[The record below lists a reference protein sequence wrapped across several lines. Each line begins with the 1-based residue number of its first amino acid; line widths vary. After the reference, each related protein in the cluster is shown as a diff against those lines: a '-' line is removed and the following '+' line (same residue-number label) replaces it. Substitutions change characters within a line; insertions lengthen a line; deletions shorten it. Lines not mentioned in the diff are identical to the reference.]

1 MAFELFKPQFRTIQN
16 PINLDVLAST
26 YNTLEKGHQ
35 QAVATT
41 AAYATKLA
49 ELDLNEAEDAWRQQ
63 EINKVRQAL
72 SDNMVYGNAT
82 AALDDVIK
90 TYGDVASNAG
100 MIGRLRAQQD
110 YKQYLANL
118 EANDSLSEDYKNYY
132 RQVNQYKY
140 QDITDK
146 NGNIIGGTKWTPT
159 DREVDTIPMHEIYNQ
174 ALKWA
179 ATEKGGGNSVT
190 FLDANGNP
198 TKDVRQSATGEIYTN
213 VSGTWVKLGKDK
225 LMAAVNAAIESIPGA
240 KASIAQD
247 YKIAK
252 WKYDEYGTNPDVT
265 DKSGYLLTPDQYL
278 TKRINPFIESATYFN
293 QTSTV
298 EYGNAWKAQLAL
310 ANKQRTGGIGGGL
323 GAAKNNL
330 MTTTTNPLS
339 INNFMPTQAA
349 SEVTSGKQIVANALL
364 SANPDLNFNLDNISY
379 DDTKKLIA
387 DNVKDPV
394 IKMQAIQALEQ
405 YTDAQEY
412 LNGLKIGKDKNDQA
426 AFDTYNAIMSMS
438 ILPTNDFTSR
448 YDKFVNSI
456 FGDASGVRQYF
467 QYQDTYDEFI
477 NALGGENAAKKLGI
491 TFGVK
496 DGVKYAQLGANNKNA
511 LYSFAKATTEAEN
524 LTRLAAWQGLKA
536 RFGFASF
543 DDVTRR
549 VDVNG
554 NETSTGSISAVGKE
568 IYAGLLNYVD
578 NELKKGNDNI
588 LEGGKIT
595 PSMNTVLEFSP
606 TAAELRMAYQS
617 GTIKAADF
625 NAQYEI
631 AKKDAPLLKTS
642 IDFTQHGGYIVDPK
656 TNTYRKMT
664 SEEAKEFTV
673 KLRKANDNDVKFV
686 MGQDF
691 ETAQWSPFI
700 TLQLDS
706 KDNKYNDF
714 DGVVS
719 MYAPGG
725 YDNADIQSWN
735 RDTRFRALNDIGVY
749 HASNRPLNL
758 TNSSAF
764 ANIDKFTLIPD
775 GVGFNLVNKTD
786 NKVVNYINREQAAQL
801 RDIYHQWNDTYNAV
815 TSGVQG
821 YSVDAV
827 RAIAFNTAQQLAMID
842 GSAGNKDVITYYYQQ
857 LISNLK
863 GY

>member
-1 MAFELFKPQFRTIQN
+1 MTFELFKPQYRAIQN
-16 PINLDVLAST
+16 PVNLDVLAST

-35 QAVATT
+35 QAVAIT

-49 ELDLNEAEDAWRQQ
+49 ELDLNEAEDAWRHQ
-63 EINKVRQAL
+63 EIAKVRQAL
-72 SDNMVYGNAT
+72 NDNMVYGNASS
-82 AALDDVIK
+82 ALDDVVK
-90 TYGDVASNAG
+90 TYGDIASNAG

-118 EANDSLSEDYKNYY
+118 EDNKTLSEDYKNYY

-146 NGNIIGGTKWTPT
+146 NGNVIGGTKWTPT

-213 VSGTWVKLGKDK
+213 VSGTWIKLGKDK

-252 WKYDEYGTNPDVT
+252 WKYDKYGTNPYVT

-278 TKRINPFIESATYFN
+278 AKRINPFIESATYFN

-298 EYGNAWKAQLAL
+298 EYGSAWKAQLAL

-323 GAAKNNL
+323 GVAKNNL

-349 SEVTSGKQIVANALL
+349 SEVTSGKQTVANALL

-394 IKMQAIQALEQ
+394 VKMQAIQALEQ

-412 LNGLKIGKDKNDQA
+412 LNSLKIGKDENDQA

-448 YDKFVNSI
+448 YDKFVNNI
-456 FGDASGVRQYF
+456 FGDASNLRQYF
-467 QYQDTYDEFI
+467 KYQDTYDEFI
-477 NALGGENAAKKLGI
+477 NSLGGEQAAKKLGI

-496 DGVKYAQLGANNKNA
+496 NGVKYAQLGAANKNA
-511 LYSFAKATTEAEN
+511 LYSFAKATTEAES
-524 LTRLAAWQGLKA
+524 LTRMPAWQGLKA
-536 RFGFASF
+536 RFGFAAW
-543 DDVTRR
+543 DDVARR
-549 VDVNG
+549 VDAQG
-554 NETSTGSISAVGKE
+554 NESPTGIITTVGSE
-568 IYAGLLNYVD
+568 TYAGLLNYVD

-588 LEGGKIT
+588 LEGGKIN

-617 GTIKAADF
+617 GAIKAADF
-625 NAQYEI
+625 NAQYKL
-631 AKKDAPLLKTS
+631 ATDDATRMRS
-642 IDFTQHGGYIVDPK
+642 TIDFTQTGLMIIDDE
-656 TNTYRKMT
+656 TNTYRRAT
-664 SEEAKEFTV
+664 SEEAKEYTARV
-673 KLRKANDNDVKFV
+673 RNAKDNETEFV

-691 ETAQWSPFI
+691 ETGQWSPFI
-700 TLQLDS
+700 TL
-706 KDNKYNDF
+706 KDKEKPIT
-714 DGVVS
+714 

-764 ANIDKFTLIPD
+764 ANMDKFTLIPD
-775 GVGFNLVNKTD
+775 GVGFNIVNKTD
-786 NKVVNYINREQAAQL
+786 GKVVNYVNREQAAQL

-821 YSVDAV
+821 YNVEAV
-827 RAIAFNTAQQLAMID
+827 QAIALNTAQQLAMID

>member
-1 MAFELFKPQFRTIQN
+1 MAYELFKPQYRTINN

-63 EINKVRQAL
+63 EIAKVRQAL
-72 SDNMVYGNAT
+72 NDNMVYGNAT
-82 AALDDVIK
+82 AALDDVVK
-90 TYGDVASNAG
+90 TYGDIASNVG

-118 EANDSLSEDYKNYY
+118 EDNKTLSEDYKNYY

-146 NGNIIGGTKWTPT
+146 NGNVIGGTKWTPT

-240 KASIAQD
+240 KASISQD

-278 TKRINPFIESATYFN
+278 AKRINPFIESTTYFN

-298 EYGNAWKAQLAL
+298 EYGSAWKAQLAL
-310 ANKQRTGGIGGGL
+310 ANKQQMGTIGGGL

-349 SEVTSGKQIVANALL
+349 SEVTSGKQTVANALL
-364 SANPDLNFNLDNISY
+364 SANPDLNFNLDSISY

-387 DNVKDPV
+387 DNIKDPV
-394 IKMQAIQALEQ
+394 VKMQAIQALEQ

-412 LNGLKIGKDKNDQA
+412 LNSLKVGKDKNDQA

-438 ILPTNDFTSR
+438 VLPANDFTSR
-448 YDKFVNSI
+448 YDKFVNNI
-456 FGDASGVRQYF
+456 FGDASNLRQYF
-467 QYQDTYDEFI
+467 KYQDTYDEFI
-477 NALGGENAAKKLGI
+477 NSLGGEQAAKKLGI

-496 DGVKYAQLGANNKNA
+496 NGVKYAQLGATNKNA
-511 LYSFAKATTEAEN
+511 LYSFAKATTEAES
-524 LTRLAAWQGLKA
+524 LTRMPAWQGLKA
-536 RFGFASF
+536 RFGFAAW
-543 DDVTRR
+543 DDVARR
-549 VDVNG
+549 VDAQG
-554 NETSTGSISAVGKE
+554 NESPTGIITTVGSE
-568 IYAGLLNYVD
+568 TYAGLLNYVD

-588 LEGGKIT
+588 LEGGKIN

-617 GTIKAADF
+617 GAIKAADF
-625 NAQYEI
+625 NAQYKL
-631 AKKDAPLLKTS
+631 ATDDATRMRS
-642 IDFTQHGGYIVDPK
+642 TIDFTQTGLMIIDDE
-656 TNTYRKMT
+656 TNTYRRAT
-664 SEEAKEFTV
+664 SEEAKEYTARV
-673 KLRKANDNDVKFV
+673 RNAKDNETEFV

-691 ETAQWSPFI
+691 ETGQWSPFI
-700 TLQLDS
+700 TL
-706 KDNKYNDF
+706 KDKEKP
-714 DGVVS
+714 VT

-764 ANIDKFTLIPD
+764 ANMDKFTLIPD

-786 NKVVNYINREQAAQL
+786 NKVVNYVNREQAAQL
-801 RDIYHQWNDTYNAV
+801 RNIYHQWNDTYNAV

-821 YSVDAV
+821 YTVQAV
-827 RAIAFNTAQQLAMID
+827 QAIALNTAQQLAMID

>member
-1 MAFELFKPQFRTIQN
+1 MVKDMAFELFKPQFRTVQN
-16 PINLDVLAST
+16 PVNLDVLANT

-41 AAYATKLA
+41 AAYAAKLA

-118 EANDSLSEDYKNYY
+118 EDNKTLSEDYKNYY
-132 RQVNQYKY
+132 RKVNQYKY

-146 NGNIIGGTKWTPT
+146 NGKVIGGTKWTPT

-174 ALKWA
+174 ALDWA
-179 ATEKGGGNSVT
+179 AKESGSSNSVT

-198 TKDVRQSATGEIYTN
+198 TKDVRQSATGEFYTN
-213 VSGTWVKLGKDK
+213 VSGTWVKLSKDK

-265 DKSGYLLTPDQYL
+265 DKSGYLLTPEQYL
-278 TKRINPFIESATYFN
+278 AKRINPFIESATYFN

-310 ANKQRTGGIGGGL
+310 ANKQRTGDIGGGL
-323 GAAKNNL
+323 GVAKNNL
-330 MTTTTNPLS
+330 MTTATNPLS

-349 SEVTSGKQIVANALL
+349 SEVTSGKQTVANALL
-364 SANPDLNFNLDNISY
+364 SANPNLNFNLDNISY

-412 LNGLKIGKDKNDQA
+412 LNGLKIGKDKNDQD

-456 FGDASGVRQYF
+456 FGDASSIRQYF

-477 NALGGENAAKKLGI
+477 NTLGGEHAAKKLGI

-511 LYSFAKATTEAEN
+511 LYSFARATTEAEN
-524 LTRLAAWQGLKA
+524 LTRLTAWQGLKA

-549 VDVNG
+549 VDTNG
-554 NETSTGSISAVGKE
+554 NETSTGPISSVGKE

-578 NELKKGNDNI
+578 NELKRGNDNI
-588 LEGGKIT
+588 LEGGKIN

-617 GTIKAADF
+617 GAIKAADF
-625 NAQYEI
+625 NAQYKL
-631 AKKDAPLLKTS
+631 ATDDATRMRS
-642 IDFTQHGGYIVDPK
+642 TIDFTQTGLMIIDDE
-656 TNTYRKMT
+656 TNTYRRAT
-664 SEEAKEFTV
+664 SEEAKEYTARV
-673 KLRKANDNDVKFV
+673 RNAKDNEAEFV

-691 ETAQWSPFI
+691 ETGQWSPFI
-700 TLQLDS
+700 TL
-706 KDNKYNDF
+706 KDKEKP
-714 DGVVS
+714 VT

-786 NKVVNYINREQAAQL
+786 SKVVNYVNREQAAQL
-801 RDIYHQWNDTYNAV
+801 RDVYHQWNDTYNAV

-821 YSVDAV
+821 YTVQAV
-827 RAIAFNTAQQLAMID
+827 QAIALNTAQQLAMID

>member
-1 MAFELFKPQFRTIQN
+1 MAYELFKPQYRTINN

-63 EINKVRQAL
+63 EIAKVRQAL
-72 SDNMVYGNAT
+72 NDNMVYGNAT
-82 AALDDVIK
+82 AALDDVVK
-90 TYGDVASNAG
+90 TYGDIASNVG

-118 EANDSLSEDYKNYY
+118 EDNKTLSEDYKNYY

-146 NGNIIGGTKWTPT
+146 NGNVIGGTKWTPT

-240 KASIAQD
+240 KASISQD

-278 TKRINPFIESATYFN
+278 AKRINPFIESTTYFN

-298 EYGNAWKAQLAL
+298 EYGSAWKAQLAL
-310 ANKQRTGGIGGGL
+310 ANKQQMGTIGGGL

-349 SEVTSGKQIVANALL
+349 SEVTSGKQTVANALL
-364 SANPDLNFNLDNISY
+364 SANPDLNFNLDSISY

-387 DNVKDPV
+387 DNIKDPV
-394 IKMQAIQALEQ
+394 VKMQAIQALEQ

-412 LNGLKIGKDKNDQA
+412 LNSLKVGKDKNDQA

-438 ILPTNDFTSR
+438 VLPANDFTSR
-448 YDKFVNSI
+448 YDKFVNNI
-456 FGDASGVRQYF
+456 FGDASNLRQYF
-467 QYQDTYDEFI
+467 KYQDTYDEFI
-477 NALGGENAAKKLGI
+477 NSLGGEQAAKKLGI

-496 DGVKYAQLGANNKNA
+496 NGVKYAQLGATNKNA
-511 LYSFAKATTEAEN
+511 LYSFAKATTEAES
-524 LTRLAAWQGLKA
+524 LTRMPAWQGLKA
-536 RFGFASF
+536 RFGFAAW
-543 DDVTRR
+543 DDVARR
-549 VDVNG
+549 VDAQG
-554 NETSTGSISAVGKE
+554 NESPTGIITTVGSE
-568 IYAGLLNYVD
+568 TYAGLLNYVD

-588 LEGGKIT
+588 LEGGKIN

-617 GTIKAADF
+617 GAIKAADF
-625 NAQYEI
+625 NAQYKL
-631 AKKDAPLLKTS
+631 ATDDATRMRS
-642 IDFTQHGGYIVDPK
+642 TIDFTQTGLMIIDDE
-656 TNTYRKMT
+656 TNTYRRAT
-664 SEEAKEFTV
+664 SEEAKEYTARV
-673 KLRKANDNDVKFV
+673 RNAKDNETEFV

-691 ETAQWSPFI
+691 ETGQWSPFI
-700 TLQLDS
+700 TL
-706 KDNKYNDF
+706 KDKEKP
-714 DGVVS
+714 VT

-764 ANIDKFTLIPD
+764 ANMDKFTLIPD

-786 NKVVNYINREQAAQL
+786 NKVVNYVNREQAAQL

-821 YSVDAV
+821 YTVQAV
-827 RAIAFNTAQQLAMID
+827 QAIALNTAQQLAMID

>member
-1 MAFELFKPQFRTIQN
+1 MAFELFKPQYRTIQN
-16 PINLDVLAST
+16 PINLDVLANT

-35 QAVATT
+35 QAVVTT
-41 AAYATKLA
+41 TAYATKLA

-63 EINKVRQAL
+63 EIAKVRQAL
-72 SDNMVYGNAT
+72 NDNMVYGNAT
-82 AALDDVIK
+82 AALDDVVK
-90 TYGDVASNAG
+90 TYGDIASNAG

-118 EANDSLSEDYKNYY
+118 EENKTLSEDYKNYY

-190 FLDANGNP
+190 FLDVNGNP
-198 TKDVRQSATGEIYTN
+198 TKDIRQSATGEFYTN

-278 TKRINPFIESATYFN
+278 AKRINPFIESATYFN
-293 QTSTV
+293 QTNTV

-310 ANKQRTGGIGGGL
+310 ANKQQTGGIGVGL

-349 SEVTSGKQIVANALL
+349 SEVTSGKQTVANALL

-412 LNGLKIGKDKNDQA
+412 LNSLKAGKNENDQA

-448 YDKFVNSI
+448 YDKFVNNI
-456 FGDASGVRQYF
+456 FGDSYGIRQYF

-477 NALGGENAAKKLGI
+477 NSLGGEQNAKKLGI
-491 TFGVK
+491 TLGIK
-496 DGVKYAQLGANNKNA
+496 DGTKYAQLNANNKNA

-524 LTRLAAWQGLKA
+524 LTRITAWQGLKA
-536 RFGFASF
+536 RLGFASF

-549 VDVNG
+549 IDANG
-554 NETSTGSISAVGKE
+554 NETSVGPISTVGKE
-568 IYAGLLNYVD
+568 VYAGLLNYVD
-578 NELKKGNDNI
+578 TTLKQGNDNI

-617 GTIKAADF
+617 GAIKAADF
-625 NAQYEI
+625 NAQYKL
-631 AKKDAPLLKTS
+631 ATDDATRMRS
-642 IDFTQHGGYIVDPK
+642 TIDFTQTGLMIIDDE
-656 TNTYRKMT
+656 TNTYRRAT
-664 SEEAKEFTV
+664 SEEAKEYTSRV
-673 KLRKANDNDVKFV
+673 RNAKDNETEFV

-691 ETAQWSPFI
+691 ETGQWSPFI
-700 TLQLDS
+700 TL
-706 KDNKYNDF
+706 KDKEKP
-714 DGVVS
+714 VT

-764 ANIDKFTLIPD
+764 ANMDKFTLIPD

-786 NKVVNYINREQAAQL
+786 NKVVNYVNREQAAQL

-815 TSGVQG
+815 TSGVQS
-821 YSVDAV
+821 YSVEAV
-827 RAIAFNTAQQLAMID
+827 RAIALNAAQQLAMIN

>member
-1 MAFELFKPQFRTIQN
+1 MAIELFKPQFRTIQN
-16 PINLDVLAST
+16 PVNLDVLAST

-49 ELDLNEAEDAWRQQ
+49 ELDLNEAEDTWRQQ
-63 EINKVRQAL
+63 EIAKVRQAL
-72 SDNMVYGNAT
+72 NDNMVYGNAT
-82 AALDDVIK
+82 AALDDVVK
-90 TYGDVASNAG
+90 TYGDIASNAG

-118 EANDSLSEDYKNYY
+118 EDNKTLSEDYKNYY

-278 TKRINPFIESATYFN
+278 AKRINPFIESATYFN

-298 EYGNAWKAQLAL
+298 EYGSAWKAQLAL
-310 ANKQRTGGIGGGL
+310 ANKQQMGGIGGGL

-349 SEVTSGKQIVANALL
+349 SEVTSGKQTVANALL

-387 DNVKDPV
+387 DNVKDPLV
-394 IKMQAIQALEQ
+394 KMQAIQALEQ

-412 LNGLKIGKDKNDQA
+412 LNSLKVGKDENDQA

-438 ILPTNDFTSR
+438 VLPTNDFTSR
-448 YDKFVNSI
+448 YDKFVNNI
-456 FGDASGVRQYF
+456 FGDASNLRQYF
-467 QYQDTYDEFI
+467 KYQDTYDEFI
-477 NALGGENAAKKLGI
+477 NSLGGEQAAKKLGI

-496 DGVKYAQLGANNKNA
+496 NGVKYAQLGAANKNA
-511 LYSFAKATTEAEN
+511 LYSFAKATTEAES
-524 LTRLAAWQGLKA
+524 LTRMPAWQGLKA
-536 RFGFASF
+536 RFGFAAW
-543 DDVTRR
+543 DDVARR
-549 VDVNG
+549 VDSQG
-554 NETSTGSISAVGKE
+554 NESPTGIITSVGSE
-568 IYAGLLNYVD
+568 TYAGLLNYVD

-588 LEGGKIT
+588 LEGGKIN

-617 GTIKAADF
+617 GAIKAADF
-625 NAQYEI
+625 NAQYKL
-631 AKKDAPLLKTS
+631 ATDDATRMRS
-642 IDFTQHGGYIVDPK
+642 TIDFTQTGLMIIDDE
-656 TNTYRKMT
+656 TNTYRRAT
-664 SEEAKEFTV
+664 SEEAKEYTARV
-673 KLRKANDNDVKFV
+673 RNAKDNETEFV

-691 ETAQWSPFI
+691 ETGQWSPFI
-700 TLQLDS
+700 TL
-706 KDNKYNDF
+706 KDKEKP
-714 DGVVS
+714 VT

-735 RDTRFRALNDIGVY
+735 KDTRFRALNDVGVY

-764 ANIDKFTLIPD
+764 ANMDKFTLIPD

-786 NKVVNYINREQAAQL
+786 NKVVNYVNREQAAQL

-821 YSVDAV
+821 YTVQAV
-827 RAIAFNTAQQLAMID
+827 QAIALNTAQQLAMID

>member
-1 MAFELFKPQFRTIQN
+1 MAIEFFKPQYRTIQN
-16 PINLDVLAST
+16 PVDLNVLAST
-26 YNTLEKGHQ
+26 YNTLESKHL
-35 QAVATT
+35 QAV
-41 AAYATKLA
+41 
-49 ELDLNEAEDAWRQQ
+49 ELESKYKQALQELPLHPNEDAWVAQQ
-63 EINKVRQAL
+63 GQAIQ
-72 SDNMVYGNAT
+72 SAFNDNLNYGNAA
-82 AALDDVIK
+82 AALDDLVRVWGDIK
-90 TYGDVASNAG
+90 SNPG
-100 MIGRLRAQQD
+100 MKGRLRANQEYQN
-110 YKQYLANL
+110 YMTNL
-118 EANDSLSEDYKNYY
+118 EANKTLDEDTKAYY
-132 RQVNQYKY
+132 REKNKYYY
-140 QDITDK
+140 QDTYDK
-146 NGNIIGGTKWTPT
+146 NGNIIGGTEWKPLE
-159 DREVDTIPMHEIYNQ
+159 REVDTIPMHEIYNQ

-198 TKDVRQSATGEIYTN
+198 TKDVRQSATGEIYTS
-213 VSGTWVKLGKDK
+213 VSGNWVKLGKDK

-252 WKYDEYGTNPDVT
+252 WKYDEYGTNSDVT
-265 DKSGYLLTPDQYL
+265 DKSGYLLTPEQYL
-278 TKRINPFIESATYFN
+278 AKRINPFIESATYFN

-298 EYGNAWKAQLAL
+298 EYGSAWKAQLAL
-310 ANKQRTGGIGGGL
+310 ANKQRTGDIGGGL

-349 SEVTSGKQIVANALL
+349 SEVTSGKQTVANALL

-387 DNVKDPV
+387 DNVIDPV
-394 IKMQAIQALEQ
+394 VKMQAIQALEQ

-412 LNGLKIGKDKNDQA
+412 LNSLKIGKDENDQA

-438 ILPTNDFTSR
+438 VLPTNDFTSK
-448 YDKFVNSI
+448 YDKFVNNI
-456 FGDASGVRQYF
+456 FGDASSLRQYF
-467 QYQDTYDEFI
+467 KYQDTYDEFI
-477 NALGGENAAKKLGI
+477 NSLGGEQAAKKLGI

-496 DGVKYAQLGANNKNA
+496 DGVKYAQLGAANKNA

-524 LTRLAAWQGLKA
+524 LTRMPAWQGLKA
-536 RFGFASF
+536 RFGFAAW
-543 DDVTRR
+543 DDVARR
-549 VDVNG
+549 VDAQG
-554 NETSTGSISAVGKE
+554 NESSTGPISTVGTE
-568 IYAGLLNYVD
+568 TYAGLLNYVD
-578 NELKKGNDNI
+578 TTLKRGNDNI
-588 LEGGKIT
+588 LDGGKIN

-617 GTIKAADF
+617 GAIKAADF
-625 NAQYEI
+625 NAQYKL
-631 AKKDAPLLKTS
+631 ATDDATRMRS
-642 IDFTQHGGYIVDPK
+642 TIDFTQTGLMIIDDE
-656 TNTYRKMT
+656 TNTYRRAT
-664 SEEAKEFTV
+664 SEEAKEYTARV
-673 KLRKANDNDVKFV
+673 RNAKDNETEFV

-691 ETAQWSPFI
+691 ETGQWSPFI
-700 TLQLDS
+700 TL
-706 KDNKYNDF
+706 KDKEKP
-714 DGVVS
+714 VT

-764 ANIDKFTLIPD
+764 ANMDKFSLIPD

-786 NKVVNYINREQAAQL
+786 NKVVNYVNREQAAQL
-801 RDIYHQWNDTYNAV
+801 RDVYHQWNDTYNAV

-821 YSVDAV
+821 YTVQAV
-827 RAIAFNTAQQLAMID
+827 QAIALNTAQQLAMID

>member
-1 MAFELFKPQFRTIQN
+1 MAFELFKPQFRTVQN
-16 PINLDVLAST
+16 PVNLDVLAST

-63 EINKVRQAL
+63 EIAKVRQAL
-72 SDNMVYGNAT
+72 NDNMVYGNAT
-82 AALDDVIK
+82 AALDDVVK
-90 TYGDVASNAG
+90 TYGDIASNAG

-118 EANDSLSEDYKNYY
+118 EDNKTLSEDYKNYY

-213 VSGTWVKLGKDK
+213 VSGNWLKLGKDK

-278 TKRINPFIESATYFN
+278 AKRINPFIESATYFN

-298 EYGNAWKAQLAL
+298 EYGSAWKAQLAL

-349 SEVTSGKQIVANALL
+349 SEVTSGKQTVANALL

-394 IKMQAIQALEQ
+394 VKMQAIQALEQ

-412 LNGLKIGKDKNDQA
+412 LNSLKQGKSEGQQA
-426 AFDTYNAIMSMS
+426 GFDFYNAVISMS
-438 ILPTNDFTSR
+438 ILPSNDFTTR
-448 YDKFVNSI
+448 YTKVANELYNKGEI
-456 FGDASGVRQYF
+456 LRQNF
-467 QYQDTYDEFI
+467 SDSDTYDEFI
-477 NALGGENAAKKLGI
+477 NQLGGEAQAKKLGI
-491 TFGVK
+491 ELGIAN
-496 DGVKYAQLGANNKNA
+496 GRKYAQIRRNNIKS
-511 LYSFAKATTEAEN
+511 LYSFAKAAKDATELTHN
-524 LTRLAAWQGLKA
+524 LFGDAWQSLKTTFNFRA
-536 RFGFASF
+536 G
-543 DDVTRR
+543 DGVVN
-549 VDVNG
+549 VDNNG
-554 NETSTGSISAVGKE
+554 NEIPVFGA
-568 IYAGLLNYVD
+568 AGGVKGTQAYNALLRVV
-578 NELKKGNDNI
+578 NDAQQKNDEV
-588 LEGGKIT
+588 LNGGKIN

-617 GTIKAADF
+617 GAIKAADF
-625 NAQYEI
+625 NAQYKL
-631 AKKDAPLLKTS
+631 ATDDATRMRS
-642 IDFTQHGGYIVDPK
+642 TIDFTQTGLMIIDDE
-656 TNTYRKMT
+656 TNTYRRAT
-664 SEEAKEFTV
+664 SKEAKEYTARV
-673 KLRKANDNDVKFV
+673 RNAKDNETEFV

-691 ETAQWSPFI
+691 ETGQWSPFI
-700 TLQLDS
+700 TL
-706 KDNKYNDF
+706 KDKETPIT
-714 DGVVS
+714 

-735 RDTRFRALNDIGVY
+735 RDTKFRALNDVGVY

-764 ANIDKFTLIPD
+764 ANMDKFILIPD

-786 NKVVNYINREQAAQL
+786 NKVVNYVNREQAAQL
-801 RDIYHQWNDTYNAV
+801 RDVYHQWNDTYNAV

-821 YSVDAV
+821 YTVEAV
-827 RAIAFNTAQQLAMID
+827 QAIALNTAQQLAMID
-842 GSAGNKDVITYYYQQ
+842 DSAGNKDVITYYYQQ

>member
-1 MAFELFKPQFRTIQN
+1 MAFELFTPTYRTIQN
-16 PINLDVLAST
+16 PVNLDVLAST

-63 EINKVRQAL
+63 EIAKVRQAL
-72 SDNMVYGNAT
+72 NDNMVYGNAT

-90 TYGDVASNAG
+90 TYGDIASNAG
-100 MIGRLRAQQD
+100 MTGRLRAQQD

-118 EANDSLSEDYKNYY
+118 EDNKTLSEDYKNYY

-146 NGNIIGGTKWTPT
+146 NGNVIGGTKWTPT
-159 DREVDTIPMHEIYNQ
+159 DREVDTIPMYEIYNQ

-278 TKRINPFIESATYFN
+278 AKRINPFIESATYFN

-298 EYGNAWKAQLAL
+298 EYGSAWKAQLAL
-310 ANKQRTGGIGGGL
+310 ANKQQTGGTGGGL

-349 SEVTSGKQIVANALL
+349 SEVTSGKQTVANALL

-394 IKMQAIQALEQ
+394 VKMQAIQALEQ

-412 LNGLKIGKDKNDQA
+412 LNSLKVGKDENDQA

-438 ILPTNDFTSR
+438 ILPANDFTSR
-448 YDKFVNSI
+448 YDKFVNNI
-456 FGDASGVRQYF
+456 FGDASNLRQYF

-477 NALGGENAAKKLGI
+477 NVLGGEQAAKKLGI

-496 DGVKYAQLGANNKNA
+496 NGVKYAQLGATNKNA
-511 LYSFAKATTEAEN
+511 LYSFAKATTEAES
-524 LTRLAAWQGLKA
+524 LTRMPAWQGLKA
-536 RFGFASF
+536 RFGFAAW
-543 DDVTRR
+543 DDVARR
-549 VDVNG
+549 VDVQG
-554 NETSTGSISAVGKE
+554 NEFPTGIITTVGSE
-568 IYAGLLNYVD
+568 TYAGLLNYVD

-588 LEGGKIT
+588 LEGGKIS

-617 GTIKAADF
+617 GAIKAADF
-625 NAQYEI
+625 NAQYKL
-631 AKKDAPLLKTS
+631 ATDDATRMRS
-642 IDFTQHGGYIVDPK
+642 TIDFTQTGLMIIDDE
-656 TNTYRKMT
+656 TNTYRRAT
-664 SEEAKEFTV
+664 SEEAKEYTARV
-673 KLRKANDNDVKFV
+673 RNAKDNETEFV

-691 ETAQWSPFI
+691 ETGQWSPFI
-700 TLQLDS
+700 TL
-706 KDNKYNDF
+706 KDKEKP
-714 DGVVS
+714 VT

-775 GVGFNLVNKTD
+775 GIGFNLVNKTD
-786 NKVVNYINREQAAQL
+786 NKVVNYVNREQAAKL

-821 YSVDAV
+821 YSVEAV
-827 RAIAFNTAQQLAMID
+827 SAIALNTAQQLAMID

>member
-1 MAFELFKPQFRTIQN
+1 MAFELFTPRYRNIQN
-16 PINLDVLAST
+16 PVDLNVLANT
-26 YNTLEKGHQ
+26 YDTLEKGHQ

-49 ELDLNEAEDAWRQQ
+49 ELDLNEAEDVWRQQ
-63 EINKVRQAL
+63 EIAKVRQAL
-72 SDNMVYGNAT
+72 NDNMVYGNAT
-82 AALDDVIK
+82 AALDDVVK
-90 TYGDVASNAG
+90 TYGDIASNAG

-118 EANDSLSEDYKNYY
+118 EDNKTLSEDYKNYY

-146 NGNIIGGTKWTPT
+146 NGNVIGGTKWTPT

-278 TKRINPFIESATYFN
+278 AKRINPFIESATYFN
-293 QTSTV
+293 QTSTI
-298 EYGNAWKAQLAL
+298 EYGSAWKAQLAL
-310 ANKQRTGGIGGGL
+310 ANKQQTGGIGGGL
-323 GAAKNNL
+323 GTAKNNL

-349 SEVTSGKQIVANALL
+349 SEVTSGKQTVANALL

-387 DNVKDPV
+387 DNVKDPLV
-394 IKMQAIQALEQ
+394 KMQAIQALEQ

-412 LNGLKIGKDKNDQA
+412 LNSLKQGRSEQQQA
-426 AFDTYNAIMSMS
+426 GFDTYNAIISMS
-438 ILPTNDFTSR
+438 DLPANDFSSAYT
-448 YDKFVNSI
+448 KAANELFAG
-456 FGDASGVRQYF
+456 GDILRQNF
-467 QYQDTYDEFI
+467 SDQDTYDEFI
-477 NALGGENAAKKLGI
+477 NQLGGEAKAKSLGVELGIANGRRYAQIRQQNIKSIYAFANAADSSINMTHNLAGQTWQNLKNKFDISAG
-491 TFGVK
+491 
-496 DGVKYAQLGANNKNA
+496 DGLVNIDN
-511 LYSFAKATTEAEN
+511 
-524 LTRLAAWQGLKA
+524 
-536 RFGFASF
+536 
-543 DDVTRR
+543 
-549 VDVNG
+549 NG
-554 NETSTGSISAVGKE
+554 NVKGVYIGNEYTNNSGA
-568 IYAGLLNYVD
+568 YAYRRLLGFVENA
-578 NELKKGNDNI
+578 KKKNDEV
-588 LEGGKIT
+588 LDGGKIN

-606 TAAELRMAYQS
+606 TAAELRMAYKS

-625 NAQYEI
+625 NAQYKL
-631 AKKDAPLLKTS
+631 ATDDATRMRS
-642 IDFTQHGGYIVDPK
+642 TIDFTQTGLMIIDDE
-656 TNTYRKMT
+656 TNTYRRAT
-664 SEEAKEFTV
+664 SEEAKEYTARV
-673 KLRKANDNDVKFV
+673 RNAKDNETEFV

-691 ETAQWSPFI
+691 ETGQWSPFI
-700 TLQLDS
+700 TL
-706 KDNKYNDF
+706 KDKEKP
-714 DGVVS
+714 VT

-764 ANIDKFTLIPD
+764 ANMDKFTLIPD

-786 NKVVNYINREQAAQL
+786 GKVVNYVNREQAAQL

-821 YSVDAV
+821 YTVQAV
-827 RAIAFNTAQQLAMID
+827 QAIALNTAQQLAMID

>member
-1 MAFELFKPQFRTIQN
+1 MAFELFKPQYRTVQN
-16 PINLDVLAST
+16 PVNLDVLANT

-63 EINKVRQAL
+63 EIAKVRQAL
-72 SDNMVYGNAT
+72 NDNMVYGNAT
-82 AALDDVIK
+82 AALDDVVK
-90 TYGDVASNAG
+90 TYGDIASNAG

-118 EANDSLSEDYKNYY
+118 EDNKTLSEDYKNYY

-146 NGNIIGGTKWTPT
+146 SGNVIGGTKWTPT

-213 VSGTWVKLGKDK
+213 VSGSWVKLGKDK

-252 WKYDEYGTNPDVT
+252 WKYEEYGTNPDVT
-265 DKSGYLLTPDQYL
+265 DKSGYLLTPEQYL
-278 TKRINPFIESATYFN
+278 AKRINPFIESATYFN

-310 ANKQRTGGIGGGL
+310 ANKQRIGGIGGGL
-323 GAAKNNL
+323 GVAKNNL

-339 INNFMPTQAA
+339 INNFMPAQAA
-349 SEVTSGKQIVANALL
+349 SEVTSGKQTVANALL

-387 DNVKDPV
+387 DNVTDPV

-412 LNGLKIGKDKNDQA
+412 LNSLKIGKDENDQA

-438 ILPTNDFTSR
+438 VLPTNDFTSR
-448 YDKFVNSI
+448 YDKFVNNI
-456 FGDASGVRQYF
+456 FGDASNLRQYF
-467 QYQDTYDEFI
+467 KYQDTYDEFI
-477 NALGGENAAKKLGI
+477 NSLGGEQAAKKLGI

-496 DGVKYAQLGANNKNA
+496 NGAKYAQLGAANKNA
-511 LYSFAKATTEAEN
+511 LYSFAKATTEAES
-524 LTRLAAWQGLKA
+524 LTRIPTWQGLKA
-536 RFGFASF
+536 RFGFAAW
-543 DDVTRR
+543 DDVARR
-549 VDVNG
+549 VDAQG
-554 NETSTGSISAVGKE
+554 NESATGIISTVGSE
-568 IYAGLLNYVD
+568 TYAGLLNYVD

-588 LEGGKIT
+588 LEGGKIS

-617 GTIKAADF
+617 GAIKAADF
-625 NAQYEI
+625 NAQYKL
-631 AKKDAPLLKTS
+631 ATDDATRMRS
-642 IDFTQHGGYIVDPK
+642 TIDFTQTGLMIIDDE
-656 TNTYRKMT
+656 TNTYRRAT
-664 SEEAKEFTV
+664 SKEAKEYTARV
-673 KLRKANDNDVKFV
+673 RNAKDNETEFV

-691 ETAQWSPFI
+691 ETGQWSPFI
-700 TLQLDS
+700 TL
-706 KDNKYNDF
+706 KDKEKP
-714 DGVVS
+714 VT

-764 ANIDKFTLIPD
+764 ANMDKFTLIPD

-786 NKVVNYINREQAAQL
+786 NKVVNYVNREQAAQL

-821 YSVDAV
+821 YTVQAV
-827 RAIAFNTAQQLAMID
+827 QAIALNTAQQLAMID

>member
-1 MAFELFKPQFRTIQN
+1 MAFELFKPQFRTVQN
-16 PINLDVLAST
+16 PVNLDVLAST

-49 ELDLNEAEDAWRQQ
+49 ELDLNEAEDTWRQQ
-63 EINKVRQAL
+63 EIAKVRQAL
-72 SDNMVYGNAT
+72 NDNMVYGNAT
-82 AALDDVIK
+82 AALDDVVK
-90 TYGDVASNAG
+90 TYGDIASNAG

-118 EANDSLSEDYKNYY
+118 EDNKTLSEDYKNYY

-146 NGNIIGGTKWTPT
+146 NGNVIGGTKWTPT

-278 TKRINPFIESATYFN
+278 AKRINPFIESATYFN

-298 EYGNAWKAQLAL
+298 EYGSAWKAQLAL

-349 SEVTSGKQIVANALL
+349 SEVTSGKQTVANALL

-387 DNVKDPV
+387 DNVKDPIV
-394 IKMQAIQALEQ
+394 KMQAIQALEQ

-412 LNGLKIGKDKNDQA
+412 LNSLKIGKDENDQA

-438 ILPTNDFTSR
+438 VLPANDFTSR
-448 YDKFVNSI
+448 YDKFVNNI
-456 FGDASGVRQYF
+456 FGDASNLRQYF
-467 QYQDTYDEFI
+467 KYQDTYDEFI
-477 NALGGENAAKKLGI
+477 NSLGGEQAAKKLGI

-496 DGVKYAQLGANNKNA
+496 NGIKYAQLGANNKNA
-511 LYSFAKATTEAEN
+511 LYSFAKATTEAES
-524 LTRLAAWQGLKA
+524 LTRMPAWQGLKA
-536 RFGFASF
+536 RFGFAAW
-543 DDVTRR
+543 DDVARR
-549 VDVNG
+549 VDAQG
-554 NETSTGSISAVGKE
+554 NESPTGIITTVGSE
-568 IYAGLLNYVD
+568 TYAGLLNYVD

-588 LEGGKIT
+588 LEGGKIN

-617 GTIKAADF
+617 GAIKAADF
-625 NAQYEI
+625 NAQYKL
-631 AKKDAPLLKTS
+631 ATDDATRMRS
-642 IDFTQHGGYIVDPK
+642 TIDFTQTGLMIIDDE
-656 TNTYRKMT
+656 TNTYRRAT
-664 SEEAKEFTV
+664 SEEAKEYTARV
-673 KLRKANDNDVKFV
+673 RNAKDNETEFV

-691 ETAQWSPFI
+691 ETGQWSPFI
-700 TLQLDS
+700 TL
-706 KDNKYNDF
+706 KDKEKP
-714 DGVVS
+714 VT

-764 ANIDKFTLIPD
+764 ANMDKFTLIPD

-786 NKVVNYINREQAAQL
+786 NKVVNYVNREQAAQL

-821 YSVDAV
+821 YTVQAV
-827 RAIAFNTAQQLAMID
+827 QAIALNTAQQLAMID

>member
-1 MAFELFKPQFRTIQN
+1 MAFELFKPQYRTINN
-16 PINLDVLAST
+16 PVNLDVLAST

-49 ELDLNEAEDAWRQQ
+49 ELDLNEAEDVWRQQ
-63 EINKVRQAL
+63 EIAKVRQAL
-72 SDNMVYGNAT
+72 NDNMVYGNAT

-90 TYGDVASNAG
+90 TYGDIASNAG
-100 MIGRLRAQQD
+100 MVGRLRAQQD

-118 EANDSLSEDYKNYY
+118 EDNKTLSEDYKNYY
-132 RQVNQYKY
+132 RQVNKYKY

-252 WKYDEYGTNPDVT
+252 WKYDEYGNNPDVT

-278 TKRINPFIESATYFN
+278 AKRINPFIESATYFN

-298 EYGNAWKAQLAL
+298 EYGSAWKAQLAL
-310 ANKQRTGGIGGGL
+310 ANKQQTGGVGGGL

-339 INNFMPTQAA
+339 INNFMPTRAA
-349 SEVTSGKQIVANALL
+349 SEVTSGKQTVANALL
-364 SANPDLNFNLDNISY
+364 SANHDLNFNLDNISY

-394 IKMQAIQALEQ
+394 VKMQAIQALEQ

-412 LNGLKIGKDKNDQA
+412 LNSLKVGKDKNDQA

-438 ILPTNDFTSR
+438 VLPANDFTSR
-448 YDKFVNSI
+448 YDKFVNNI
-456 FGDASGVRQYF
+456 FGDASSLRQYF
-467 QYQDTYDEFI
+467 KYQDTYDEFI
-477 NALGGENAAKKLGI
+477 NSLGGEQAAKKLGI

-496 DGVKYAQLGANNKNA
+496 NGVKYAQLGAANKNA
-511 LYSFAKATTEAEN
+511 LYSFAKATTEAES
-524 LTRLAAWQGLKA
+524 LTRMLAWQGLKA
-536 RFGFASF
+536 RFGFAAW
-543 DDVTRR
+543 DDVARR
-549 VDVNG
+549 VDAQG
-554 NETSTGSISAVGKE
+554 NESPTGIITTVSSE
-568 IYAGLLNYVD
+568 TYAGLLNYVD
-578 NELKKGNDNI
+578 NELKKGNNNI
-588 LEGGKIT
+588 LEGGKIN

-617 GTIKAADF
+617 GAIKAADF
-625 NAQYEI
+625 NAQYKL
-631 AKKDAPLLKTS
+631 AADDATRMRS
-642 IDFTQHGGYIVDPK
+642 TIDFTQTGLMIIDDE
-656 TNTYRKMT
+656 TNTYRRAT
-664 SEEAKEFTV
+664 SKEAKEYTARV
-673 KLRKANDNDVKFV
+673 RNAKDNETEFV

-691 ETAQWSPFI
+691 ETGQWSPFI
-700 TLQLDS
+700 TL
-706 KDNKYNDF
+706 KDKEKPIT
-714 DGVVS
+714 

-735 RDTRFRALNDIGVY
+735 RDTRFRALNDVGVY

-764 ANIDKFTLIPD
+764 ANMDKFTLIPD

-786 NKVVNYINREQAAQL
+786 NKVVNYVNREQAAQL

-821 YSVDAV
+821 YTVQAV
-827 RAIAFNTAQQLAMID
+827 QAIALNTAQQLAMID

>member
-1 MAFELFKPQFRTIQN
+1 MAYELFKPQYRTINN
-16 PINLDVLAST
+16 PVNLDVLAST

-49 ELDLNEAEDAWRQQ
+49 ELDLNEAEDVWRQQ
-63 EINKVRQAL
+63 EIAKVRQAL
-72 SDNMVYGNAT
+72 NDNMVYGNAT

-90 TYGDVASNAG
+90 TYDDIAFNAG

-118 EANDSLSEDYKNYY
+118 EDNKTLSEDYKNYY

-146 NGNIIGGTKWTPT
+146 NGNVIGGTKWTPT

-179 ATEKGGGNSVT
+179 ATEKGEGNSVT

-252 WKYDEYGTNPDVT
+252 WKYDEYGANPDVT

-278 TKRINPFIESATYFN
+278 AKRINPFIESATYFN

-298 EYGNAWKAQLAL
+298 EYGSAWKAQLAL
-310 ANKQRTGGIGGGL
+310 ANKQRTGDIGGGL
-323 GAAKNNL
+323 GIAKNNL

-349 SEVTSGKQIVANALL
+349 SEVTSGKQTVANALL

-379 DDTKKLIA
+379 DDTKKLIT

-394 IKMQAIQALEQ
+394 VKMQAIQALEQ

-412 LNGLKIGKDKNDQA
+412 LNSLKVGKDKNDQA
-426 AFDTYNAIMSMS
+426 AFDTYNTIMSMS
-438 ILPTNDFTSR
+438 VLPANDFTSR
-448 YDKFVNSI
+448 YDKFVNNI
-456 FGDASGVRQYF
+456 FGDASNLRQYF
-467 QYQDTYDEFI
+467 KYQDTYDEFI
-477 NALGGENAAKKLGI
+477 NSLGGEQAAKKLGI

-496 DGVKYAQLGANNKNA
+496 NGVKYAQLGAANKNA
-511 LYSFAKATTEAEN
+511 LYSFAKATTEAES
-524 LTRLAAWQGLKA
+524 LTRMPAWQGLKA
-536 RFGFASF
+536 RFGFAAW
-543 DDVTRR
+543 DDVARR
-549 VDVNG
+549 VDAQG
-554 NETSTGSISAVGKE
+554 NESPTGIITTVGSE
-568 IYAGLLNYVD
+568 TYAGLLNYVD

-588 LEGGKIT
+588 LEGGKIN

-617 GTIKAADF
+617 GAIKAADF
-625 NAQYEI
+625 NAQYKL
-631 AKKDAPLLKTS
+631 ATDDATRMRS
-642 IDFTQHGGYIVDPK
+642 TIDFTQTGLMIIDDE
-656 TNTYRKMT
+656 TNTYRRAT
-664 SEEAKEFTV
+664 SEEAKEYTARV
-673 KLRKANDNDVKFV
+673 RNAKDNETEFV

-691 ETAQWSPFI
+691 ETGQWSPFI
-700 TLQLDS
+700 TL
-706 KDNKYNDF
+706 KDKEKPIT
-714 DGVVS
+714 

-725 YDNADIQSWN
+725 YDNVDIQSWN

-764 ANIDKFTLIPD
+764 ANMDKFTLIPD

-786 NKVVNYINREQAAQL
+786 GKVVNYVNREQAAQL
-801 RDIYHQWNDTYNAV
+801 RDIYHQWNDTYNAI

-821 YSVDAV
+821 YNVEAV
-827 RAIAFNTAQQLAMID
+827 QAIALNTAQQLAMID

>member
-1 MAFELFKPQFRTIQN
+1 MAFELFKPTYRTVQN
-16 PINLDVLAST
+16 PVNLDVLAST

-63 EINKVRQAL
+63 EIAKVRQAL
-72 SDNMVYGNAT
+72 NDNMVYGNAT
-82 AALDDVIK
+82 AALDYVVK
-90 TYGDVASNAG
+90 TYGDIASNAG

-118 EANDSLSEDYKNYY
+118 EDNKTLSEDYKNYY

-213 VSGTWVKLGKDK
+213 VSGNWVKLGKDK

-278 TKRINPFIESATYFN
+278 AKRINPFIESATYFN

-298 EYGNAWKAQLAL
+298 EYGSAWKAQLAL
-310 ANKQRTGGIGGGL
+310 ANKQRTVGIGGGL
-323 GAAKNNL
+323 GVAKNNL

-349 SEVTSGKQIVANALL
+349 SEVTSGKQTVANALL

-412 LNGLKIGKDKNDQA
+412 LNSLKQGRSEQQQA
-426 AFDTYNAIMSMS
+426 GFDTYNAIISMS
-438 ILPTNDFTSR
+438 DLPANDFSSAYT
-448 YDKFVNSI
+448 KAANELFAG
-456 FGDASGVRQYF
+456 GDILRQNF
-467 QYQDTYDEFI
+467 SDQDTYDEFI
-477 NALGGENAAKKLGI
+477 NQLGGEAKAKSLGVELGIANGRRYAQIRQQNIKSIYAFANAANTSINMTHNLAGQTWQNLKNKFDISAG
-491 TFGVK
+491 
-496 DGVKYAQLGANNKNA
+496 DGLVNIDN
-511 LYSFAKATTEAEN
+511 
-524 LTRLAAWQGLKA
+524 
-536 RFGFASF
+536 
-543 DDVTRR
+543 
-549 VDVNG
+549 NG
-554 NETSTGSISAVGKE
+554 NVKGVYIGNEYTNNSGAYAYRRLLGSVENA
-568 IYAGLLNYVD
+568 
-578 NELKKGNDNI
+578 KKKNDEV
-588 LEGGKIT
+588 LDGGKIN

-617 GTIKAADF
+617 GAIKAADF
-625 NAQYEI
+625 NAQYKL
-631 AKKDAPLLKTS
+631 ATDDATRMRS
-642 IDFTQHGGYIVDPK
+642 TIDFTQTGLMIIDDE
-656 TNTYRKMT
+656 TNTYRRAT
-664 SEEAKEFTV
+664 SEEAKEYTARV
-673 KLRKANDNDVKFV
+673 RNAKDNETEFV

-691 ETAQWSPFI
+691 ETGQWSPFI
-700 TLQLDS
+700 TL
-706 KDNKYNDF
+706 KDKEKP
-714 DGVVS
+714 VT

-764 ANIDKFTLIPD
+764 ANMDKFTLIPD

-786 NKVVNYINREQAAQL
+786 NKVVNYVNREQAAQL

-821 YSVDAV
+821 YTVQAV
-827 RAIAFNTAQQLAMID
+827 QAIALNTAQQLAMID
-842 GSAGNKDVITYYYQQ
+842 GSADNKDVIIYYYQQ

>member
-1 MAFELFKPQFRTIQN
+1 MAFELFKPQYRTVQN
-16 PINLDVLAST
+16 PINLDVLANT
-26 YNTLEKGHQ
+26 YSTLEKGHQ

-63 EINKVRQAL
+63 EIAKVRQAL
-72 SDNMVYGNAT
+72 NDNMVYGNAT
-82 AALDDVIK
+82 AALDDVVS
-90 TYGDVASNAG
+90 TFGDITSNAG
-100 MIGRLRAQQD
+100 MIGRLKAQQD

-118 EANDSLSEDYKNYY
+118 EDNKTLSEDYKNYY

-140 QDITDK
+140 QDVTDK

-213 VSGTWVKLGKDK
+213 ASGTWVKLGKDK

-278 TKRINPFIESATYFN
+278 AKRINPFIESATYFN
-293 QTSTV
+293 QTSTI

-310 ANKQRTGGIGGGL
+310 ANKQRTGSIGGGL

-349 SEVTSGKQIVANALL
+349 SEVTSGKQTVANALL

-387 DNVKDPV
+387 DNVKDPIV
-394 IKMQAIQALEQ
+394 KMQAIQALEQ

-412 LNGLKIGKDKNDQA
+412 LNSLKIGKDKNDQA

-456 FGDASGVRQYF
+456 FGDASNLRQYF
-467 QYQDTYDEFI
+467 KYQDTYDEFI
-477 NALGGENAAKKLGI
+477 NSLGGEQAAKKLGI

-496 DGVKYAQLGANNKNA
+496 DGIKYAQLGATNKNA

-524 LTRLAAWQGLKA
+524 LTRMTAWQGLKA
-536 RFGFASF
+536 RLGFAAW
-543 DDVTRR
+543 DDVARR
-549 VDVNG
+549 VDAQG
-554 NETSTGSISAVGKE
+554 NESPTGIITTVGSE
-568 IYAGLLNYVD
+568 TYAGLLNYVD
-578 NELKKGNDNI
+578 TTLKKGNDNI
-588 LEGGKIT
+588 LDGGKIN

-606 TAAELRMAYQS
+606 TAAELRRAYQS
-617 GTIKAADF
+617 GAMEATDF
-625 NAQYEI
+625 NAQYKL
-631 AKKDAPLLKTS
+631 ATDDATRMRS
-642 IDFTQHGGYIVDPK
+642 TIDFTQTGLMIIDDE
-656 TNTYRKMT
+656 TNTYRRAT
-664 SEEAKEFTV
+664 SEEAKEYTARV
-673 KLRKANDNDVKFV
+673 RNAKDNETEFV

-691 ETAQWSPFI
+691 ETGQWSPFI
-700 TLQLDS
+700 TL
-706 KDNKYNDF
+706 KDKEKP
-714 DGVVS
+714 VT

-735 RDTRFRALNDIGVY
+735 RDTYFRALNDIGVY

-764 ANIDKFTLIPD
+764 ANMDKFTLIPD

-786 NKVVNYINREQAAQL
+786 GKVVNYVNREQAAQL

-821 YSVDAV
+821 YTVEAV
-827 RAIAFNTAQQLAMID
+827 RAIASNAAKQLAMID
-842 GSAGNKDVITYYYQQ
+842 GSAGNQDVIMYYYQQ

>member
-1 MAFELFKPQFRTIQN
+1 MALDLFKPTYRTIQN
-16 PINLDVLAST
+16 PINLDVLANT
-26 YNTLEKGHQ
+26 YSTLEKGHQ

-49 ELDLNEAEDAWRQQ
+49 ELDLNEAEDTWRQQ
-63 EINKVRQAL
+63 EIAKVRQAL
-72 SDNMVYGNAT
+72 NDNMVYGNAT
-82 AALDDVIK
+82 AALDDVVK
-90 TYGDVASNAG
+90 TYGNIASNAG

-118 EANDSLSEDYKNYY
+118 ENNKTLSEDYKNYY
-132 RQVNQYKY
+132 RQINQYKY

-159 DREVDTIPMHEIYNQ
+159 DREVDTIPMYEIYNQ

-213 VSGTWVKLGKDK
+213 VNGNWVKLGKDK

-252 WKYDEYGTNPDVT
+252 WKYNEYGSNPDVT
-265 DKSGYLLTPDQYL
+265 NKSGYLLTPDQYL
-278 TKRINPFIESATYFN
+278 AKRINPFIESATYFN

-298 EYGNAWKAQLAL
+298 EYGSAWKAQLAL

-323 GAAKNNL
+323 GVAKNNL

-349 SEVTSGKQIVANALL
+349 SEVTSGKQTVANALL

-379 DDTKKLIA
+379 DDTKKLIT

-394 IKMQAIQALEQ
+394 VKMQAIQALEQ

-412 LNGLKIGKDKNDQA
+412 LNSLKVGKDENDQA

-438 ILPTNDFTSR
+438 VLPTNDFTSR
-448 YDKFVNSI
+448 YDKFVNNI
-456 FGDASGVRQYF
+456 FGDASNLRQYF

-477 NALGGENAAKKLGI
+477 NALGGEQAAKKLGI

-496 DGVKYAQLGANNKNA
+496 NGVKYAQLGATNKNA
-511 LYSFAKATTEAEN
+511 LYSFARATTEAEN
-524 LTRLAAWQGLKA
+524 LTRMPAWQGFKA
-536 RFGFASF
+536 RLGFAAW
-543 DDVTRR
+543 DDVARR
-549 VDVNG
+549 VDAQG
-554 NETSTGSISAVGKE
+554 NESPTGIITTVGSE
-568 IYAGLLNYVD
+568 TYAGLLNYVD

-588 LEGGKIT
+588 LEGGKIN

-617 GTIKAADF
+617 GAIKAADF
-625 NAQYEI
+625 NAQYKL
-631 AKKDAPLLKTS
+631 ATDDATRMRS
-642 IDFTQHGGYIVDPK
+642 TIDFTQTGLMIIDDE
-656 TNTYRKMT
+656 TNTYRRAT
-664 SEEAKEFTV
+664 SEEAKEYTARV
-673 KLRKANDNDVKFV
+673 RNAKDNETEFV

-691 ETAQWSPFI
+691 ETGQWSPFI
-700 TLQLDS
+700 TL
-706 KDNKYNDF
+706 KDKEKP
-714 DGVVS
+714 VT

-764 ANIDKFTLIPD
+764 ANMDKFTLIPD
-775 GVGFNLVNKTD
+775 GIGFNLVNKTD
-786 NKVVNYINREQAAQL
+786 NKVVNYVNREQAAQL

-821 YSVDAV
+821 YTVQAV
-827 RAIAFNTAQQLAMID
+827 QAIALNTAQQLAMID